1 VNQPNA
7 ATNRRSFLKAS
18 AAAVG
23 ASVLELAPAVHAAGD
38 STLRVGLIGCGSRG
52 TGAAEQACNAGPE
65 IKLVAMGDLFRDHLE
80 AKKNFLKDSLGSKFA
95 VKDENCFV
103 GFDAYKG
110 VIENSDVVLLT
121 SPPGFR
127 PVHLKAA
134 VEAGKHVFCEKPIA
148 VDATGVRAVLDICEK
163 AKEKK
168 LSIVSGLCWRY
179 HDGMRETFKRVH
191 EGEIGD
197 LVALQCTYNARE
209 LWHKPRQPG
218 WTDMEWQI
226 RNWLYF
232 TWLSGDHIVEQAIH
246 SLDKMAWAM
255 KNEYPVKAYGTGGR
269 QSRTGPEF
277 GHIFDHHSVVYEYAN
292 GLKCF
297 HMCRQQAGTETNVS
311 DHIMGTKGSCW
322 INATAGTSVIRGAS
336 EWQFT
341 SQKARK
347 MDMYQTEHNE
357 LFASIRSHAPINNGD
372 YMCKSTLMAIMGRMA
387 TYTGQAITW
396 DQAMH
401 SKENLVPEKCEFGP
415 AGLPPVA
422 RPGMTKVV

>member
-1 VNQPNA
+1 LQDA
-7 ATNRRSFLKAS
+7 L
-18 AAAVG
+18 
-23 ASVLELAPAVHAAGD
+23 
-38 STLRVGLIGCGSRG
+38 
-52 TGAAEQACNAGPE
+52 GP
-65 IKLVAMGDLFRDHLE
+65 
-80 AKKNFLKDSLGSKFA
+80 KFE

-110 VIENSDVVLLT
+110 VIEKSDVVLLAT
-121 SPPGFR
+121 PPGFR
-127 PVHLKAA
+127 PLHLKAA
-134 VEAGKHVFCEKPIA
+134 IDAGKHVFCEKPIA
-148 VDATGVRAVLDICEK
+148 VDAPGVHAVMEVCEK

-191 EGEIGD
+191 GGEIGD
-197 LVALQCTYNARE
+197 LVALQCTYNFRD
-209 LWHKPRQPG
+209 LWHKARQPG

-232 TWLSGDHIVEQAIH
+232 TWLSGDHIVEQAVH

-277 GHIFDHHSVVYEYAN
+277 GHIFDHHAVVYEFAN

-297 HMCRQQAGTETNVS
+297 HMCRQQAGTETDVS
-311 DHIMGTKGSCW
+311 DHLFGTKGTCH
-322 INATAGTSVIRGAS
+322 INAAEGTSQIKGANP
-336 EWQFT
+336 WQIT
-341 SQKARK
+341 ARELRARK
-347 MDMYQTEHNE
+347 VDMYQAEHNE
-357 LFASIRSHAPINNGD
+357 LFASIRAGNPINNGE

-396 DQAMH
+396 EQAMA
-401 SKENLVPEKCEFGP
+401 SRERLGPEKCEFGP
-415 AGLPPVA
+415 AAMPPVA
-422 RPGMTKVV
+422 RPGMTKFA